1 MSYLYAGPI
10 AVTYVEHFQ
19 SLEKEL
25 ISLVP
30 IRGWDS
36 IRANLLRLSKLLPLF
51 LPHLILL
58 PVCRDLFVGL
68 PEGA

>member
-10 AVTYVEHFQ
+10 AVTCVEHFE
-19 SLEKEL
+19 SLEKKL

-36 IRANLLRLSKLLPLF
+36 IRTNLLRLSKLLPLF

>member
-1 MSYLYAGPI
+1 MSSLYAGPI

-36 IRANLLRLSKLLPLF
+36 IGANLLRLSKLLPLP

-58 PVCRDLFVGL
+58 PVCWDLFVGL

>member
-1 MSYLYAGPI
+1 MSSLYASPI
-10 AVTYVEHFQ
+10 AATYVEHFQ

-36 IRANLLRLSKLLPLF
+36 IGANLLRLSKLLPLS
-51 LPHLILL
+51 LPHLILP
-58 PVCRDLFVGL
+58 PVCRGLFVGL

>member
-1 MSYLYAGPI
+1 MSSLYAGPI
-10 AVTYVEHFQ
+10 AVTYVEHFE

-36 IRANLLRLSKLLPLF
+36 IRANLLRLSKLLPLP
-51 LPHLILL
+51 LPHLIIL
-58 PVCRDLFVGL
+58 PVRRDLFVGL